1 MSFDSFNS
9 PKLFLQYCSKLHRSH
24 IVNVRNMVFEVVP
37 KLSYDSAKE
46 YKREMKTLKAQ
57 QANKKNQG
65 SNDAVPPLDL
75 MQQEKFSILQ
85 RRIEQQNI
93 ANQRWIEKM

>member
-1 MSFDSFNS
+1 MESEFLKYGDEICLYSDSAFGYLTTEGFNS

-46 YKREMKTLKAQ
+46 YKREMKAIKAQ
-57 QANKKNQG
+57 HASRK
-65 SNDAVPPLDL
+65 D
-75 MQQEKFSILQ
+75 
-85 RRIEQQNI
+85 
-93 ANQRWIEKM
+93 